1 VSFNPNDKL
10 LLSGLLPAEASRERL
25 RLLLGENG
33 GQIDWVAILRRA
45 NFYHTAALL
54 RFNLAEAGLPDA
66 APPQF
71 RSELDEISRAWAARH
86 LATVS
91 EAARLVAALNEAGIV
106 ALPLKGAALMLG
118 NYYPQAGLRA
128 ALDIDLLVDPA
139 QIEIAERIA
148 EDCGY
153 VEIPGRRDVRPRQRL
168 ANERN
173 HSWPRRG
180 SAGLILE
187 LHHRAFH
194 FAKGGRDFSF
204 AELRARAA
212 ERQTDAGTSLLLPA
226 PPDLALHLVHHAMV
240 DWQSTH
246 AILRTVAD
254 LHFIFARKPQA
265 RAEMMER
272 AREFGFAGA
281 AELAVRIWRLLA
293 EGTLEELDE
302 AANDEEIT
310 LLLDTALMES
320 PTALAEAARLFE
332 YFDFG
337 SNPIRK
343 FGNLLSLLFTS
354 RSHLEQIYGA
364 QKSGNVYFNYLR
376 RPFDLMKRFN
386 WGSLSPATLWRVWR
400 LRKMSVRES
409 RRAADYGRG

>member
-10 LLSGLLPAEASRERL
+10 LLSSLLPAEASRERL
-25 RLLLGENG
+25 RLLLSENG
-33 GQIDWVAILRRA
+33 DEIDWSAILRRA
-45 NFYHTAALL
+45 NFHHTAALL
-54 RFNLAEAGLPDA
+54 RFNLAEAGLPNVV
-66 APPQF
+66 PPQF
-71 RSELDEISRAWAARH
+71 RSELDEISRVWAARH

-91 EAARLVAALNEAGIV
+91 ETARLVAALNDAGIV

-118 NYYPQAGLRA
+118 GYYPQAGLRA
-128 ALDIDLLVDPA
+128 ALDIDLLVDPE
-139 QIEIAERIA
+139 QVEIAERIV
-148 EDCGY
+148 EGCGY
-153 VEIPGRRDVRPRQRL
+153 VEIPGRRAARPRQRL

-194 FAKGGRDFSF
+194 FAKGGRDCGF
-204 AELRARAA
+204 AEMRARAA
-212 ERQTDAGTSLLLPA
+212 ERQTGAGTALLLPS
-226 PPDLALHLVHHAMV
+226 PSDLALHLVHHTMV
-240 DWQSTH
+240 DWQSTS

-254 LHFIFARKPQA
+254 LHFIFAREPQA
-265 RAEMMER
+265 QEEMTRR

-281 AELAVRIWRLLA
+281 AELAVGVWRLLA

-302 AANDEEIT
+302 AANDEEIA

-337 SNPIRK
+337 ANPIRK
-343 FGNLLSLLFTS
+343 FGNLLALLFTS
-354 RSHLEQIYGA
+354 RSHLEQLYGA
-364 QKSGNVYFNYLR
+364 QSGGNIYFNYLR

-386 WGSLSPATLWRVWR
+386 WESLSPVTLRRVWR
-400 LRKMSVRES
+400 LRRASLRNLREPE
-409 RRAADYGRG
+409 R

>member
-1 VSFNPNDKL
+1 LRL
-10 LLSGLLPAEASRERL
+10 LLSGNE
-25 RLLLGENG
+25 GE
-33 GQIDWVAILRRA
+33 IDWSAIARRS

-54 RFNLAEAGLPDA
+54 RFNLAVAGLPEA

-71 RSELDEISRAWAARH
+71 RSALDEISRAWAARH

-91 EAARLVAALNEAGIV
+91 ETARLVTALNDAGIV

-118 NYYPQAGLRA
+118 GYYPQAGLRA
-128 ALDIDLLVDPA
+128 ALDIDLLVDPE

-148 EDCGY
+148 GDRGY
-153 VEIPGRRDVRPRQRL
+153 LEIPGRSAARPRQRL

-194 FAKGGRDFSF
+194 FAKGGRDLSF

-212 ERQTDAGTSLLLPA
+212 ERQTADGTSLLLPS
-226 PPDLALHLVHHAMV
+226 PSDLALHLVHHTMV
-240 DWQSTH
+240 DWQSTS
-246 AILRTVAD
+246 AILRAVAD
-254 LHFIFARKPQA
+254 LHFIFAREPQA
-265 RAEMMER
+265 KEEMKRR

-281 AELAVRIWRLLA
+281 AELAVRLWRLLA
-293 EGTLEELDE
+293 EGTQEELDE
-302 AANDEEIT
+302 AANDEGIA

-337 SNPIRK
+337 SRPVRK

-354 RSHLEQIYGA
+354 RSHLEQRYGA
-364 QKSGNVYFNYLR
+364 QNGGNIYFNYMR

-386 WGSLSPATLWRVWR
+386 WASLSPATLWRVWR
-400 LRKMSVRES
+400 LRKMSARES
-409 RRAADYGRG
+409 KMTADYGRG

>member
-10 LLSGLLPAEASRERL
+10 LLSGLLPTEASRERL
-25 RLLLGENG
+25 RLLTNGNG
-33 GQIDWVAILRRA
+33 GEIDWLAIVRRA
-45 NFYHTAALL
+45 NFHHTAALL
-54 RFNLAEAGLPDA
+54 RFNLAEASLPDA
-66 APPQF
+66 APPQL

-91 EAARLVAALNEAGIV
+91 ETVRLVAALNDAGIV

-118 NYYPQAGLRA
+118 DYYPQAGLRA

-139 QIEIAERIA
+139 QVELAERIV
-148 EDCGY
+148 EGCGY

-194 FAKGGRDFSF
+194 FAKGGRNYGF
-204 AELRARAA
+204 AELSARAA
-212 ERQTDAGTSLLLPA
+212 KRQTGAGTSLLLPS
-226 PPDLALHLVHHAMV
+226 PSDLALHLVHHTMV
-240 DWQSTH
+240 DWQSTS

-254 LHFIFARKPQA
+254 LHFIFAREPQA
-265 RAEMMER
+265 QEEMKRR

-281 AELAVRIWRLLA
+281 AELAARILRLLA

-302 AANDEEIT
+302 AANDEEVA

-337 SNPIRK
+337 SSPIRK

-354 RSHLEQIYGA
+354 RSHLDQLYGA
-364 QKSGNVYFNYLR
+364 QNGGNVYFNYLR

-386 WGSLSPATLWRVWR
+386 WASLSPATLWRVR
-400 LRKMSVRES
+400 KLRRMSMRES
-409 RRAADYGRG
+409 RKAAD

>member
-1 VSFNPNDKL
+1 MSFNPNDKL
-10 LLSGLLPAEASRERL
+10 LLSSLLPTEASRERL
-25 RLLLGENG
+25 RLLLSENG
-33 GQIDWVAILRRA
+33 GQIDWVAIVRRA
-45 NFYHTAALL
+45 NFHHTAALL
-54 RFNLAEAGLPDA
+54 RFNLVEAGLPDA
-66 APPQF
+66 APAQF
-71 RSELDEISRAWAARH
+71 RSELDEISRRWAARH
-86 LATVS
+86 LAIVNET
-91 EAARLVAALNEAGIV
+91 ARLVAALNEAGIV
-106 ALPLKGAALMLG
+106 AEPLKGAALMLG
-118 NYYPQAGLRA
+118 DYYPQAGLRA

-139 QIEIAERIA
+139 QIESAERVV
-148 EDCGY
+148 EGCGY
-153 VEIPGRRDVRPRQRL
+153 VEIPGRSAARPRQRL

-194 FAKGGRDFSF
+194 FAKGERDFSF

-212 ERQTDAGTSLLLPA
+212 ERQTDAGTSLLLPS
-226 PPDLALHLVHHAMV
+226 PSDLALHLIHHTMV
-240 DWQSTH
+240 DWQSAS

-254 LHFIFARKPQA
+254 LHFIFARDPQA
-265 RAEMMER
+265 RPEMMER

-281 AELAVRIWRLLA
+281 AELAVRVLRLLA
-293 EGTLEELDE
+293 EETLEELDE
-302 AANDEEIT
+302 AANDEEIA

-337 SNPIRK
+337 SRPIRK

-354 RSHLEQIYGA
+354 RAHLEQLYGA
-364 QKSGNVYFNYLR
+364 QNGGNVYFNYLR

-386 WGSLSPATLWRVWR
+386 WASLSPVTLWRVR
-400 LRKMSVRES
+400 KLRRMSMRES
-409 RRAADYGRG
+409 RKAADQGRG